1 MERLRD
7 AIVDDRIVCSQQV
20 CSSLLRELPD
30 TIEFGVIGQG
40 HAYSQHIPTIQLEWC
55 EASC

>member
-7 AIVDDRIVCSQQV
+7 VILDDCVVCSQQV

-30 TIEFGVIGQG
+30 TSEFGVIGQG
-40 HAYSQHIPTIQLEWC
+40 YAYSQHIPTVQLEWR
-55 EASC
+55 EASR